1 MKLYDKAGFYTKIQN
16 FFKMNWWL
24 VWISNIAIVI
34 IVFWANSQMTLQ
46 NQRIKNL
53 LEKEVQGV
61 VFLGANGQAV
71 FGEKQLINAASD
83 TQFQYAIKNNLTNY
97 LITDA
102 QKITQN

>member
-1 MKLYDKAGFYTKIQN
+1 MKLYDKTGFYTKIQN